1 MIIHYYFINNYWLFQ
16 TSMDDLDTDEYI
28 RRIQALNAIK
38 DRWWQRLWIRIQQLC
53 GSLFRIRI
61 RIRTVKNRG
70 KRLDWRTKIH
80 NLNWKLS
87 SCVII
92 FVNFIYKKRN
102 WRKENIIIFFSSK
115 LAMCEKARIRIKIG
129 ANFRIQI
136 QWFWIRSA
144 GWDSSLNKSHSTVF
158 GLNNCTKKCVGGKK
172 QVQYKFRAMIWIWA
186 HKFLQLPRF

>member
-92 FVNFIYKKRN
+92 FVNFIKKRRN
-102 WRKENIIIFFSSK
+102 WRKENIIIFFFF
-115 LAMCEKARIRIKIG
+115 KIG
-129 ANFRIQI
+129 NV
-136 QWFWIRSA
+136 WE
-144 GWDSSLNKSHSTVF
+144 SSDPDKNW
-158 GLNNCTKKCVGGKK
+158 GKFQDPNTMVLDPQCWVRQFIEQK
-172 QVQYKFRAMIWIWA
+172 
-186 HKFLQLPRF
+186 P